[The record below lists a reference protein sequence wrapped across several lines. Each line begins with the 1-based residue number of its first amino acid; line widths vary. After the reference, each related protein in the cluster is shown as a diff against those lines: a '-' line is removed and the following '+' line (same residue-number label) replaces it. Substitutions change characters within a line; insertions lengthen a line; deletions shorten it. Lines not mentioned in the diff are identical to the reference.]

1 MRIVS
6 EIIYLDN
13 AFIVDAYQHIKKDKA
28 AVKYTKTTDVSLGFS
43 AIVKT
48 GASLK
53 ETFEYPISAH
63 SMYEQIESKLDT
75 IDMIEL
81 SDEIFQNLPD
91 LFWIE
96 GLFGIIS
103 STKNSNQP
111 NAKTNY
117 FYSAGN
123 KEGSYNLFLTTND
136 VYFSSGYDQLLSQAE
151 SFADHF
157 VIEAKMLIKYL
168 GKTRNRTLASP
179 MIVKKV
185 GGLEV

>member
-1 MRIVS
+1 MKIIS

-13 AFIVDAYQHIKKDKA
+13 AFIVDAYQHIKKNKV

-43 AIVKT
+43 AIVNT

-63 SMYEQIESKLDT
+63 SMYEQIEPKLDT
-75 IDMIEL
+75 IEMIEL
-81 SDEIFQNLPD
+81 SDETFQNLPD

-96 GLFGIIS
+96 GLFGIMS
-103 STKNSNQP
+103 STNNSNKP

-117 FYSAGN
+117 FYSMANEKN
-123 KEGSYNLFLTTND
+123 KNYLCLTTND

-157 VIEAKMLIKYL
+157 VIKAKMLIKYL
-168 GKTRNRTLASP
+168 GTTPNYVVASP
-179 MIVKKV
+179 MIVKKI
-185 GGLEV
+185 GD

>member
-1 MRIVS
+1 MR
-6 EIIYLDN
+6 
-13 AFIVDAYQHIKKDKA
+13 AYKKDKA
-28 AVKYTKTTDVSLGFS
+28 AVKYTKTTDVSLGFT

-53 ETFEYPISAH
+53 ETFEYPISAY

-81 SDEIFQNLPD
+81 SDETFQNLPN

-96 GLFGIIS
+96 GLFGIRRF
-103 STKNSNQP
+103 TKNSNQP
-111 NAKTNY
+111 NEKTNY
-117 FYSAGN
+117 FYSAAN
-123 KEGSYNLFLTTND
+123 KENSNYLFLTTND

-151 SFADHF
+151 SFADDF

-168 GKTRNRTLASP
+168 GTAQSYTVASP
-179 MIVKKV
+179 MIVKKI
-185 GGLEV
+185 GDWKSK